1 LSQHQPPMSVTL
13 GHCAAQST
21 MSQVAHAL
29 PYVGGNSV
37 ASSKGD
43 SLLGGN
49 PVFSPVQLQ
58 SALAVTAR
66 DASSQGA
73 PGELA
78 TERAPSNGGRSEAR
92 KRGKGEGRRLQVGEK
107 QGKATRVE
115 VRGYTTGEQSAQRGG
130 CVSGVHYG
138 QTVSTKR
145 RVCVGAPVTRTSS
158 GQTRQVSR
166 KNHWEQPRH

>member
-1 LSQHQPPMSVTL
+1 MSVTL

-92 KRGKGEGRRLQVGEK
+92 KRGKGQGRRLQVREK
-107 QGKATRVE
+107 QGEATRVE
-115 VRGYTTGEQSAQRGG
+115 VRGYTTD
-130 CVSGVHYG
+130 
-138 QTVSTKR
+138 VSTKR
-145 RVCVGAPVTRTSS
+145 RVCVGGTLRANS
-158 GQTRQVSR
+158 
-166 KNHWEQPRH
+166 